1 MRAVRSLSF
10 VLSLACAG
18 SPATREDAAVDAS
31 FDARLDAT
39 PRDASPD
46 ANDDGTSPRVDA
58 DPRFVALDV
67 GLTFTQW
74 RDGYPPPCYL
84 AQRDACLARMFSGGL
99 AVRDVDL
106 DGDLDVYAT
115 RMDETDLL
123 FLNDGR
129 GHFTEATPPGL
140 GEVWLSNGAAFADVD
155 DDGDPDLIVGTVGED
170 RVHLF
175 INDGRGAFEER
186 AVGRGIAMQGAEGSH
201 ATMSFCFGDLDLDG
215 FLDLHSTEW
224 HPTHVHRARSNGR
237 LFRNRGARAP
247 GFFDD
252 VTEVADVEMIGRVR
266 GASYGFTSHLVDLD
280 ADDRPELWI
289 TADFDTSRLFWNE
302 GVWPM
307 RDGTEAAS
315 VGTDQN
321 GMGSAIEDFDG
332 DGDLDAFVGSIFAP
346 QFCNETR
353 CTDLKT
359 GNRLFRNEGG
369 RHFEDV
375 TEDAGV
381 RDAGW
386 SWGVAPLDFDL
397 DGDVDLA
404 VVGGVQWEPEDRGF
418 LDQEIRLFEN
428 DGTGRFREVA
438 SELGLTGGAQGR
450 GLVAADFDGDGDQDL
465 LTSTSLGEPVYWRN
479 DASEGRAWLVVEPEG
494 TTSNRD
500 GFGAVV
506 RVWTTLDA
514 RPQVRH
520 HGNGCH
526 FLAHSPG
533 TPHFGLGDHEIV
545 ARVEVHWP
553 VSGRTQMFE
562 NVAARQVL
570 RVVEPE

>member
-1 MRAVRSLSF
+1 MRVVGSLSF

-18 SPATREDAAVDAS
+18 SPAAREDAGVDAS
-31 FDARLDAT
+31 FDARTDAT
-39 PRDASPD
+39 PDASD
-46 ANDDGTSPRVDA
+46 REGDVGTSTDA
-58 DPRFVALDV
+58 RPRFVAAEV
-67 GLTFTQW
+67 GLTFIQW

-84 AQRDACLARMFSGGL
+84 AQRDACIARLCTGGF

-129 GHFTEATPPGL
+129 GQFTEATPLGL
-140 GEVWLSNGAAFADVD
+140 GEVWLSNGAAFADID
-155 DDGDPDLIVGTVGED
+155 DDGDPDLVVGTVGED

-175 INDGRGAFEER
+175 VNDGRGGFEER
-186 AVGRGIAMQGAEGSH
+186 GVSRGVAMQGAEGSH

-215 FLDLHSTEW
+215 SLDMHATEW
-224 HPTHVHRARSNGR
+224 HTPGVHRSRSNGH
-237 LFRNRGARAP
+237 LFSNRGTRAP

-252 VTEVADVEMIGRVR
+252 VTDAADVDLYGRVR
-266 GASYGFTSHLVDLD
+266 GGSYGFTSHVVDLD

-289 TADFDTSRLFWNE
+289 TADFGTSRLFWNE
-302 GVWPM
+302 GAWPM
-307 RDGTEAAS
+307 LDGTELS
-315 VGTDQN
+315 FVGTEQN

-332 DGDLDAFVGSIFAP
+332 DGHLDAFVGSIFAP
-346 QFCNETR
+346 LFCNDTR
-353 CTDLKT
+353 CTEEKN
-359 GNRLFRNEGG
+359 GNRLFRNLGD
-369 RHFEDV
+369 RRFEDV
-375 TEDAGV
+375 TEEAGV

-386 SWGVAPLDFDL
+386 SWGIAPLDFDL
-397 DGDVDLA
+397 DGDMDVA
-404 VVGGVQWEPEDRGF
+404 VVGGVQWEPAERGF
-418 LDQEIRLFEN
+418 LEQEIRLFEN

-465 LTSTSLGEPVYWRN
+465 LASTNLGESVYWRN
-479 DASEGRAWLVVEPEG
+479 DASEGRAWLVVAPEG

-514 RPQVRH
+514 PPQVRH

-533 TPHFGLGDHEIV
+533 TPHFGLGDHETV

-562 NVAARQVL
+562 DVRARQVL

>member
-1 MRAVRSLSF
+1 MRFVRSMF
-10 VLSLACAG
+10 VCGLACVLACAG
-18 SPATREDAAVDAS
+18 SPTPDAELDASVTLDAGRDAFDVGAIDASTADAA
-31 FDARLDAT
+31 
-39 PRDASPD
+39 
-46 ANDDGTSPRVDA
+46 
-58 DPRFVALDV
+58 PRFVAVDV
-67 GLTFTQW
+67 GLSYVQW

-84 AQRDACLARMFSGGL
+84 AQRDACLVRLFTGGL

-123 FLNDGR
+123 FVNDGT
-129 GHFTEATPPGL
+129 GHFAEATPPGL

-155 DDGDPDLIVGTVGED
+155 DDGDPDLLVGTVGED
-170 RVHLF
+170 RAHLF
-175 INDGRGAFEER
+175 VNDGRGGFEER
-186 AVGRGIAMQGAEGSH
+186 AVSRGVAMQGAEGSH
-201 ATMSFCFGDLDLDG
+201 ATMSFCFGDVNLDG

-224 HPTHVHRARSNGR
+224 HTPNVFRERSNGR
-237 LFRNRGARAP
+237 LLLNRGLRAP

-252 VTEVADVEMIGRVR
+252 ATALADVEVIGRVR
-266 GASYGFTSHLVDLD
+266 GGSYGFTSHFVDLD
-280 ADDRPELWI
+280 ADDLPEIWL
-289 TADFDTSRLFWNE
+289 TADFETSRLFWNE
-302 GVWPM
+302 GTWPM
-307 RDGTEAAS
+307 TDGTEASA
-315 VGTDQN
+315 VGTEQN

-346 QFCNETR
+346 QFCDETR

-359 GNRLFRNEGG
+359 GNRLFRNEGD
-369 RHFEDV
+369 RRFVDV
-375 TEDAGV
+375 TDDAGV
-381 RDAGW
+381 RDASW

-404 VVGGVQWEPEDRGF
+404 VVGGVQWEPPDRGF

-438 SELGLTGGAQGR
+438 SELGLRGGRLGR
-450 GLVAADFDGDGDQDL
+450 GLVAADFDGDGDGDL
-465 LTSTSLGEPVYWRN
+465 LAVTSLGEPVYWRN
-479 DASEGRAWLVVEPEG
+479 DASEGRAWLVVAPEG

-514 RPQVRH
+514 PPQVRH

-526 FLAHSPG
+526 FLANSPG
-533 TPHFGLGDHEIV
+533 TPHFGLGAHETV

-553 VSGRTQMFE
+553 VSGRTQVFE
-562 NVAARQVL
+562 DVAARQVL

>member
-1 MRAVRSLSF
+1 MRF
-10 VLSLACAG
+10 VGSTFVCGLACVLGCASEAPAPDAALDAG
-18 SPATREDAAVDAS
+18 VTLDAGRDASTVGAVDAS
-31 FDARLDAT
+31 T
-39 PRDASPD
+39 
-46 ANDDGTSPRVDA
+46 VDA
-58 DPRFVALDV
+58 APRFVAVDV
-67 GLTFTQW
+67 GLSYVQW

-84 AQRDACLARMFSGGL
+84 AQRDACLARLFTGGL

-123 FLNDGR
+123 FLNDGT
-129 GHFTEATPPGL
+129 GHFAEATPPGL

-155 DDGDPDLIVGTVGED
+155 DDGDPDLLVGTVGED
-170 RVHLF
+170 RTHLF
-175 INDGRGAFEER
+175 VNDGRGGFEER
-186 AVGRGIAMQGAEGSH
+186 AVSRGVAMQGAEGSH
-201 ATMSFCFGDLDLDG
+201 ATMSFCFGDVDLDG

-224 HPTHVHRARSNGR
+224 HTPNVFRERSNGR
-237 LFRNRGARAP
+237 LLLNRGRRAP

-252 VTEVADVEMIGRVR
+252 ATALADVEVIGRVR
-266 GASYGFTSHLVDLD
+266 GGSYGFTSHFVDLD
-280 ADDRPELWI
+280 ADDLPEIWL
-289 TADFDTSRLFWNE
+289 TADFETSRLFWNE
-302 GVWPM
+302 GTWPM
-307 RDGTEAAS
+307 TDGTEASA
-315 VGTDQN
+315 VGTEQN

-346 QFCNETR
+346 QFCDETR

-359 GNRLFRNEGG
+359 GNRLFRNEGD
-369 RHFEDV
+369 RRFVDV
-375 TEDAGV
+375 TDDAGV
-381 RDAGW
+381 RDASW

-404 VVGGVQWEPEDRGF
+404 VVGGVQWEPPDRGF

-428 DGTGRFREVA
+428 DGTGRFREA
-438 SELGLTGGAQGR
+438 AAALGLRGGVQGR
-450 GLVAADFDGDGDQDL
+450 GLVAADFDGDGDPDL
-465 LTSTSLGEPVYWRN
+465 LAATSLSQPVYWRN
-479 DASEGRAWLVVEPEG
+479 DASEGRAWLVVAPEG

-514 RPQVRH
+514 PPQVRH

-533 TPHFGLGDHEIV
+533 TPHFGLGDSETV

-553 VSGRTQMFE
+553 VSGRTQVFE
-562 NVAARQVL
+562 DVAARQVL